1 MSFNNFENFRQR
13 ITGEATW
20 NPATS
25 NLYGVSISKPKVAQ
39 QKYLGT
45 ITQREWD
52 DRINLLA
59 DEVTVPSRQLTTGEG
74 RTFGAMYRYTTGTT
88 FSEITI
94 SFLLTKDLSIRLWFE
109 RWMNF
114 TQSDSSNFVLPHEDY
129 TAQLRISKWE
139 AGSNI
144 VVQQKNTEG
153 KVIGQKRLR
162 TCTGNWIVQNAF
174 PFNISTMTFNN
185 AETTLLKCDV
195 SFYYDRY
202 RFDNAGNASSGLAG
216 GTTYIDNSNNALSD
230 YISTVRSR
238 GDVFGS
244 VEYE

>member
-1 MSFNNFENFRQR
+1 MSFNDFENFRQR

-25 NLYGVSISKPKVAQ
+25 NLYGISLSKPNLAE
-39 QKYLGT
+39 KYLAD
-45 ITQREWD
+45 ITPRDWVD
-52 DRINLLA
+52 KLNLLA

-74 RTFGAMYRYTTGTT
+74 KTFGSMYRYTTGTS

-109 RWMNF
+109 RWMNY
-114 TQSDSSNFVLPHEDY
+114 TQTDSSNFVLPHQDY
-129 TAQLRISKWE
+129 VAQLRISKWE
-139 AGSNI
+139 VGSN
-144 VVQQKNTEG
+144 VVIQQKNTEG

-185 AETTLLKCDV
+185 AETSLLKCDV

-202 RFDNAGNASSGLAG
+202 RFDNTGSDSGLGG

-230 YISTVRSR
+230 YVNSIRTKN
-238 GDVFGS
+238 DVFGS
-244 VEYE
+244 AEYE